1 MNRIYILLFSFFLA
15 FSCQKQ
21 TQTSSL
27 NWKSGDSNEVLNKIN
42 SIPTTQ
48 KTSGIFYKDQKIEF
62 TQQAIDNAP
71 VENTFIKKRLNPNND
86 ISSAEALFYDSTNT
100 NLNLKAKS
108 NQSINVFKLIE
119 KINNISAPLE
129 LKNYQLD
136 KKFVHL
142 NNGLESINAFE
153 YELNDGT
160 LWIAQFSNDYVLL
173 NNKRL
178 GSGFTT
184 AQANVYLNGPKLS
197 LLTDIVLKELDTA
210 PTISNTNI
218 FVDSESVKKI
228 TSIESQL
235 KFDPK
240 DERFDQLQ
248 VFYYLDSIQNW
259 MKTNLSVRF
268 PEKLLAVVNVGF
280 PNKTNTAFYYQNKIR
295 LGRGDDVTFTM
306 IASDPSIVYH
316 ESFHAL
322 IDGLAHL
329 PYESEGGSMNEGFA
343 DFFTC
348 VALNRPYLGE
358 SSFVKGP
365 YKRTIANLVRV
376 EDKTGGLYHDS
387 AIFSGVLWEIKEKIG
402 TEKAL
407 RLATDTLAQLNP
419 YSLTADFN
427 KALLDNAHK
436 NLSMDDRQSVSLIL
450 KGRGFIYE

>member
-1 MNRIYILLFSFFLA
+1 MSQIIILLFSLLLTLG
-15 FSCQKQ
+15 CQKQ
-21 TQTSSL
+21 NQMSSL
-27 NWKSGDSNEVLNKIN
+27 SWKSGDSKEALNKIN
-42 SIPTTQ
+42 SISTTQ
-48 KTSGIFYKDQKIEF
+48 KTSSVYYKDQKIEF
-62 TQQAIDNAP
+62 SVQAINNAP
-71 VENTFIKKRLNPNND
+71 VENTFIKKVLNPNDD
-86 ISSAEALFYDSTNT
+86 ISSADAAFFDPSNT
-100 NLNLKAKS
+100 NINLKAKNEHS
-108 NQSINVFKLIE
+108 MNVFKLIE
-119 KINNISAPLE
+119 KINNISVPLE

-136 KKFVHL
+136 KKIIHL
-142 NNGLESINAFE
+142 NNGLETVNSFE
-153 YELNDGT
+153 YELTDGT
-160 LWIAQFSNDYVLL
+160 LWTAQFSNDYTLL

-184 AQANVYLNGPKLS
+184 TQANVFLKGPKLS
-197 LLTDIVLKELDTA
+197 ILTDIVLKELDTA

-218 FVDSESVKKI
+218 FVDSESSKKI
-228 TSIESQL
+228 TSLESQL

-259 MKTNLSVRF
+259 MRTNLSVRF

-316 ESFHAL
+316 EAFHGL

-329 PYESEGGSMNEGFA
+329 PYENEGGSMNEGFA

-365 YKRTIANLVRV
+365 YKRTIANLVKV

-402 TEKAL
+402 TEKSL

-419 YSLTADFN
+419 YSLIPDFN
-427 KALLDNAHK
+427 KALLENSQK
-436 NLSMDDRQSVSLIL
+436 NLTLDERQSVSLIL